1 MKKRYRKLLH
11 VFHVKYITAVLC
23 GLYLTACDRS
33 GPSTNRKEAL
43 RQEQEEECIRQEKTA
58 AQQEVERQEFVE
70 DFVSKVSE
78 EQEKA
83 ALQAFLEQAQAVLL
97 DTQSQ
102 EIRWNEREYVLFI
115 NTGPGVF
122 EPSEICYRQDVYS
135 YNCLTREIV
144 FRDGTSGHYPEALRD
159 RDEK

>member
-1 MKKRYRKLLH
+1 MRKRCRKLLH
-11 VFHVKYITAVLC
+11 VFHVKYVMAVLC
-23 GLYLTACDRS
+23 VLYLTACDRP

-43 RQEQEEECIRQEKTA
+43 RQEEECIRQEKTA
-58 AQQEVERQEFVE
+58 AQQGVERSEFVE

-83 ALQAFLEQAQAVLL
+83 ALQAFLEQARAALL

-102 EIRWNEREYVLFI
+102 ERRWNEREYVLFI

-135 YNCLTREIV
+135 YNCLTREII
-144 FRDGTSGHYPEALRD
+144 FRDGTSGHYPEALQD